1 MQKTQKSKL
10 RVVEGPVTLVGSIA
24 RAVQLPDG
32 SARVETWGGIK
43 NGWEP
48 GGTDFFEIHFA
59 PPASAQRLAQ
69 FGIPEDEWP
78 EELRRLGLRIF
89 GIIEPTSMKRIVQP
103 RNSLDWTLIPAK
115 TSRAPLERE
124 LKALFRGLSPV
135 QVDSVR
141 LKSRTRL
148 EEKIVGTRL
157 PDTVGDYLA
166 GRILVDNSLYLDETV
181 KLICRR
187 YTNVEHN
194 ETMDRAGCRGYR
206 ACHLQIVLDYGITA
220 EIHIV
225 PRDVYEVCKI
235 EDPKYEKWRKKTILT
250 PDEVRVL
257 RIEDARI
264 NEIYDLAYQQWL
276 ERARPRYYLS
286 QRIRRFFSRRKDS
299 RSAEL
304 ESRVVRIPTN
314 LVGALARIVELSD
327 GTGKTE
333 TWGVTG
339 WEAGGA
345 DVAEIL
351 RALPASAEHLSEYG
365 VPKIDWPAHL

>member
-1 MQKTQKSKL
+1 
-10 RVVEGPVTLVGSIA
+10 
-24 RAVQLPDG
+24 
-32 SARVETWGGIK
+32 
-43 NGWEP
+43 
-48 GGTDFFEIHFA
+48 
-59 PPASAQRLAQ
+59 
-69 FGIPEDEWP
+69 
-78 EELRRLGLRIF
+78 
-89 GIIEPTSMKRIVQP
+89 
-103 RNSLDWTLIPAK
+103 
-115 TSRAPLERE
+115 
-124 LKALFRGLSPV
+124 
-135 QVDSVR
+135 
-141 LKSRTRL
+141 
-148 EEKIVGTRL
+148 
-157 PDTVGDYLA
+157 
-166 GRILVDNSLYLDETV
+166 VDNSLYLDETV